1 MKYTV
6 IKDSKK
12 FYNGK
17 QEDYSKYRPTYPTS
31 LFEFL
36 YKEYSLKNKTITEL
50 GAGTGKFSKIISSY
64 CKQVYYVEPNVDM
77 INKGKEYCKG
87 CKNIVYI
94 NKSAEKTELPENS
107 TDIAFA
113 VQSFHW
119 FDQIKLKKE
128 VSKLLKP
135 DGFFAIVW
143 NDWVDDNNEFSKEYF
158 KYINTWN
165 TKLTGKKYQHKNI
178 DDRKNFFINGEYKT
192 YTFIHSKDYSLDMLI
207 GLSKSLSYAPKQ
219 GSEFYDEFI
228 DGIVII
234 FNKYKNQDM
243 VHFDFH
249 TEMYIGRIH

>member
-119 FDQIKLKKE
+119 FDKIKLKKE

-165 TKLTGKKYQHKNI
+165 TKLTGKKI
-178 DDRKNFFINGEYKT
+178 PT
-192 YTFIHSKDYSLDMLI
+192 
-207 GLSKSLSYAPKQ
+207 
-219 GSEFYDEFI
+219 
-228 DGIVII
+228 
-234 FNKYKNQDM
+234 
-243 VHFDFH
+243 
-249 TEMYIGRIH
+249 